1 MRVSPCMTLGDL
13 FPSWFYLIKML
24 SANDWAGNTK
34 AGLLDF
40 LGLGQKGERERE
52 KEREEADSL

>member
-1 MRVSPCMTLGDL
+1 MTLGDL